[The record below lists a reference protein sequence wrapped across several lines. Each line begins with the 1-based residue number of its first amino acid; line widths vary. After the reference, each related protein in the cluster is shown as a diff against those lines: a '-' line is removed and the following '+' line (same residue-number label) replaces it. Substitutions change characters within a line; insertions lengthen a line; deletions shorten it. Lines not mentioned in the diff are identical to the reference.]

1 MEMMCQ
7 VLARQGCYAT
17 RMQTQIQGIKNRLC
31 KAHVGVG
38 EMVAAVVGASEWAV
52 AVMG

>member
-31 KAHVGVG
+31 KAHVVG
-38 EMVAAVVGASEWAV
+38 EEMVAAVVDALEWV
-52 AVMG
+52 VVVMG